1 QNKKLSEDILI
12 FNNYR
17 MNEAFDIKDP
27 DSDYDT
33 YDDSTSSI
41 TVEKSIASEG
51 AIVNES
57 IEIQPFIWDK
67 FAFKQAQILANK
79 KKIIMIVKSNKKI

>member
-1 QNKKLSEDILI
+1 QNKKLSKDILI
-12 FNNYR
+12 FNNYG

-41 TVEKSIASEG
+41 TIEESLASEDT
-51 AIVNES
+51 IVNES
-57 IEIQPFIWDK
+57 IEIQLFI
-67 FAFKQAQILANK
+67 
-79 KKIIMIVKSNKKI
+79 